1 MKMTFNGLFVVKEL
15 VEAFKIKKIK
25 IPEDT
30 RLYKIISNDIE
41 IYPDINFWFDVVV
54 DPIILLVKCD
64 Y

>member
-1 MKMTFNGLFVVKEL
+1 MVKEL
-15 VEAFKIKKIK
+15 VEALKIKKIK

-41 IYPDINFWFDVVV
+41 IYPDINFWDDAVV
-54 DPIILLVKCD
+54 DPTILLVKCD